1 MFFKK
6 YFLLSLLFLSVGID
20 SCRSGPG
27 DIGSGSGGP
36 GGPGGPGGNGS
47 SLKSLI
53 KKIKIYSGVKSY
65 QKDDKPPLV
74 IGDLSLPISLKDG
87 VKAKWHSSDPD
98 LILIKDDKGTLGTK
112 VNDTIQS
119 VILTV
124 TLSRKNKKTDE
135 TEKEKGNFP
144 VQVAEKHQFSDMP
157 RDYKTLLTDVKE
169 GGFISKYFK
178 NLNKPDTNLNANP
191 VNDNDNKLE
200 EANLKSYQDYL
211 KTESNNFSQL
221 LNKIQTVAHS
231 KALGVRGI
239 KNCGNTCFFNSVM
252 QNLLHTHFLKAYLEY
267 FKEANFP
274 DYKNKEFEKKAPYT
288 LALKEFFADYY
299 KSKDVFDPT
308 QSKLLT
314 LLREGLELNKNSRQ
328 EDSSEFITRLFDK
341 LREEYT
347 TVTKNQRKIAKESL
361 VSITPSKIFTDQS
374 FAFKQAFFSFFVENS
389 KLKYNDILDPF
400 SVFYNFFEKR
410 FSYKDKVTNKDV
422 ETLSLESVL
431 TYPLALPNKESKL
444 EDLFKFQVEAVELE
458 KSDSGYAQERDEYIL
473 SGNISF
479 ATIYRNIFF
488 ATKSYSSY
496 VIIQLSRFSNDR
508 EKASKN
514 QISITYPEKF
524 TRNDITYELYGVSHH
539 AGTLTGGH
547 YWASVK
553 DGNQWFTLNDS
564 TASKVSDVFTSDEN
578 KKTAYLL
585 FYRKK

>member
-6 YFLLSLLFLSVGID
+6 YFLLSLLFLSVGVD

-36 GGPGGPGGNGS
+36 GGAGPGGGSPGGNDS

-65 QKDDKPPLV
+65 QKEENPPLV
-74 IGDLSLPISLKDG
+74 IGDLSLPLSLKDG
-87 VKAKWHSSDPD
+87 VKAKWHSSNPD

-124 TLSRKNKKTDE
+124 TLSRKNKKTGE
-135 TEKEKGNFP
+135 TEKEKGDFP
-144 VQVAEKHQFSDMP
+144 LRVTKKFDFPDIP
-157 RDYKTLLTDVKE
+157 RDYGSLLDDVKADN
-169 GGFISKYFK
+169 FVNKYFV
-178 NLNKPDTNLNANP
+178 NINIPDTDQDGKP

-200 EANLKSYQDYL
+200 EAKLKSYQDYL
-211 KTESNNFSQL
+211 KTESENFSKL
-221 LNKIQTVAHS
+221 LDNIQTAPHS

-252 QNLLHTHFLKAYLEY
+252 QNLLHTHFLKAYIEY
-267 FKEANFP
+267 FEHSKFD
-274 DYKNKEFEKKAPYT
+274 DYKDKKKEFKKATPYT

-308 QSKLLT
+308 QSKLLK
-314 LLREGLELNKNSRQ
+314 LLRSGLELNKNGSQ

-361 VSITPSKIFTDQS
+361 VSITPSKIFTDRN
-374 FAFKQAFFSFFVENS
+374 FAFKQAFFSFFVQDS
-389 KLKYNDILDPF
+389 KSNFNDILDPF
-400 SVFYNFFEKR
+400 SVFYNFLEKR
-410 FSYKDKVTNKDV
+410 LSYKETNTDV
-422 ETLSLESVL
+422 ETLSLESNPIRIL
-431 TYPLALPNKESKL
+431 TLPQETTSNL
-444 EDLFKFQVEAVELE
+444 VDLFKFQVEGVGLK
-458 KSDSGYAQERDEYIL
+458 KSSSGYAQQRSEYIL

-479 ATIYRNIFF
+479 AT
-488 ATKSYSSY
+488 KSYPSY
-496 VIIQLSRFSNDR
+496 AIIQLSRFSNDR
-508 EKASKN
+508 EKSSKN
-514 QISITYPEKF
+514 EISITYPKEF
-524 TRNDITYELYGVSHH
+524 THDDITYELYGVSHH
-539 AGTLTGGH
+539 RGTLTGGH

-553 DGNQWFTLNDS
+553 NGDKWYNLNDS